1 MANTVKIVSGCD
13 AETLETVAKVYELV
27 VKPGVHRA
35 PNIKVAEAGKIIENT
50 QRDVN
55 IALMTSY
62 PLFSAVLVSTRMTY
76 WRLRGRNGI
85 S

>member
-1 MANTVKIVSGCD
+1 M
-13 AETLETVAKVYELV
+13 AKVYELV

-35 PNIKVAEAGKIIENT
+35 PSIKVAEAGKIIENT

-55 IALMTSY
+55 IALMNELSI
-62 PLFSAVLVSTRMTY
+62 FSAVLVSTRMTY

-85 S
+85 F